1 MMITRSVIIMKTKNI
16 FQIFEQLED
25 PRIEK
30 KTKHRLVDIISIAV
44 CAVLVGSETFER
56 ASEKSW

>member
-1 MMITRSVIIMKTKNI
+1 MITRSVIIMKTKNI

-44 CAVLVGSETFER
+44 CAVLVGSETFEF
-56 ASEKSW
+56 SCSKKS